1 MSQAREHAHSI
12 VIEPS
17 AGQVTVARDGVVLA
31 QTRRAM
37 ELREGSLPVRYY
49 IPRED
54 VRMDL
59 LTSTESASHCPFK
72 GDAVYW
78 SIDGVPD
85 VAWSYERPIPS
96 AEPIAGLIAFYNE
109 KTNIEVE
116 P

>member
-1 MSQAREHAHSI
+1 MSQAREHAHRI

-17 AGQVTVARDGVVLA
+17 AQKVKVSRDGVVLA
-31 QTRRAM
+31 ETRRSM
-37 ELREGSLPVRYY
+37 SLREGSLPVRYY
-49 IPRED
+49 IPRDD

-59 LTSTESASHCPFK
+59 LTSTDTASHCPFK

-85 VAWSYERPIPS
+85 VAWSYERPIPD

-109 KTNIEVE
+109 KTDIEVE